1 MVCGNLVRPTRCRW
15 GGGAG
20 AFSGVR
26 GGAFAIA
33 VGPALWIALALAAVW
48 VAAEPQKQATH
59 LSGTWTLYFLL
70 GTLAVTPLMR
80 LLAWSR
86 LATIRRLLG
95 VTAFAYVAGHLLL
108 YILSLDGNVV
118 RAASEIASR
127 IYLTIG
133 FTAVLGLALLAA
145 TSFDGAIQ
153 IGRAHV

>member
-33 VGPALWIALALAAVW
+33 VGPALWIALALAAGW
-48 VAAEPQKQATH
+48 IAAEPLKQATH

-95 VTAFAYVAGHLLL
+95 VTAFAYVAGPPLLS
-108 YILSLDGNVV
+108 ILNLAGNVV
-118 RAASEIASR
+118 RAASALAPRPSP
-127 IYLTIG
+127 TPG
-133 FTAVLGLALLAA
+133 FTAVL
-145 TSFDGAIQ
+145 
-153 IGRAHV
+153 